1 MLYLHC
7 CMKKNSLFLG
17 QIDKNF
23 CCADCFSRFFGVQ
36 NLDIFVAPI
45 SIVFGFELILRLYC
59 PLLMDFESKNCI
71 LRVSKFDPK
80 FGLQSIHE
88 PWRAGSPQKIFENG
102 LRFDRLVP
110 AYLYRHH
117 GHHFLVT
124 CGAFHQTSSLE
135 SRALIGPFRT
145 LLFFLFL
152 PQSLRRQ
159 KTCFPNKKHTNNK
172 H

>member
-1 MLYLHC
+1 MQTV
-7 CMKKNSLFLG
+7 FL
-17 QIDKNF
+17 
-23 CCADCFSRFFGVQ
+23 RFFGVQ

-88 PWRAGSPQKIFENG
+88 PWRAGSPQKFSKMVSG
-102 LRFDRLVP
+102 LTGWFPPISTATMATTFWPLAAP
-110 AYLYRHH
+110 FTKY
-117 GHHFLVT
+117 HFFPGIPSSDWTVSNPSLLPFPPSVS
-124 CGAFHQTSSLE
+124 QTTKNMFS
-135 SRALIGPFRT
+135 
-145 LLFFLFL
+145 
-152 PQSLRRQ
+152 QQ
-159 KTCFPNKKHTNNK
+159 KHTNNK